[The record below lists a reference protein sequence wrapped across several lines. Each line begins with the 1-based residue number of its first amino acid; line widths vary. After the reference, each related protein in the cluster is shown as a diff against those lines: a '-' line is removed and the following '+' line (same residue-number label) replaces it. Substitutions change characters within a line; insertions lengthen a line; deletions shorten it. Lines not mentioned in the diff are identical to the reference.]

1 LIEKRERIEFQGISP
16 FCSYRTTS
24 KRLSAGVKFM
34 VQSYLLLA
42 AFRGSIPDKQSLSMP
57 LQVLDKL

>member
-1 LIEKRERIEFQGISP
+1 
-16 FCSYRTTS
+16 
-24 KRLSAGVKFM
+24 M